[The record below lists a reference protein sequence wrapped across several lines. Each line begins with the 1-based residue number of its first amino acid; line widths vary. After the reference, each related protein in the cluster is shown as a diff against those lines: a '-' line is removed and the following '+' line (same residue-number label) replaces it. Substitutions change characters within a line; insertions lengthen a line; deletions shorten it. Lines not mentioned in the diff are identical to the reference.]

1 MKKLMLL
8 IGGMGAI
15 TAYGQFPDVVDST
28 FGNNG
33 VAIFSPSATVNN
45 NVGNAVITTND
56 GMLIAGTTDGAQ
68 DDIFVLKMDKD
79 GNPDTS
85 FFSTGKVVYDPQ
97 IGANDQVYH
106 MDVQPDGKILLCG
119 RTEGQTYTQC
129 LVMRLNPDGTLDQTF
144 NQKGWL
150 TFVFIGNN
158 NTARMV
164 KWHDSIIYVACSSTV
179 NNSAYIYMAALEDD
193 GNYYSDFGLGGLE
206 YLVVNNNDKEY
217 FRDFEITANKEILFL
232 GTTFDGVKTHQF
244 VHKLDSTGKKIN
256 SFGTNGTYL
265 YSTVNTSVALNAMD
279 LGPDGSI
286 YLGGF
291 EKMGGDA
298 AVIVKLTPSG
308 QLDNTFASGNGKAF
322 FNVTAKAENE
332 RFANIRYV
340 NDTTIYLVGTYVDEN
355 TNKYA
360 LSVVYKNNG
369 SLNTNYFGNGYE
381 YFAAPAGYDFPTLD
395 DIGLLSDGS
404 IVLVGEAVDDNKGT
418 DQVVLR
424 KLKKY
429 IPPTVSI
436 SKVIAGSNEVDVYP
450 NPSNGVV
457 RFKSDVELNNI
468 KVVNSAGILIDETR
482 LGAAMTYQFPAH
494 APTGLYYLVLNSAGK
509 TYVEKIVLQR

>member
-1 MKKLMLL
+1 MLL

-15 TAYGQFPDVVDST
+15 TAYGQLPDMVDST
-28 FGNNG
+28 FGTNG
-33 VAIFSPSATVNN
+33 VAVYSPSATVNN
-45 NVGNAVITTND
+45 NIGNAVVTTND

-68 DDIFVLKMDKD
+68 DDIFVLKLDKN
-79 GNPDTS
+79 GKPDSS
-85 FFSTGKVVYDPQ
+85 FFGSGKVVYDPQ

-119 RTEGQTYTQC
+119 RTQGQTYTEC
-129 LVMRLNPDGTLDQTF
+129 LVMRLHPDGSLDSTF
-144 NQKGWL
+144 NQKGWMK
-150 TFVFIGNN
+150 FVWIGNN

-164 KWHDSIIYVACSSTV
+164 KWHDNKIYVACSSTI
-179 NNSAYIYMAALEDD
+179 NTNSFIYLTVLEDN
-193 GNYYSDFGLGGLE
+193 GNHSSDFGMFGFEVINISG
-206 YLVVNNNDKEY
+206 NDKEY
-217 FRDFEITANKEILFL
+217 FRDFEITANKDILVL
-232 GTTFDGVKTHQF
+232 GTTYDGVKTHQF
-244 VHKLDSTGKKIN
+244 VQKLDSTGYKMN

-265 YSTVNTSVALNAMD
+265 YNTVNTSVALNAMD
-279 LGPDGSI
+279 LGLDGSI

-322 FNVTAKAENE
+322 FNVTAKAEDE
-332 RFANIRYV
+332 RFANIMFV
-340 NDTTIYLVGTYVDEN
+340 NDTTIYLVGTYVDSN
-355 TNKYA
+355 TNRHA

-369 SLNTNYFGNGYE
+369 SLNTNYFGAGYK
-381 YFAAPAGYDFPTLD
+381 YFPAPAGYDFPTLD
-395 DIGLLSDGS
+395 DICLLSDGN

-436 SKVIAGSNEVDVYP
+436 SKVISGGNEVSVYP
-450 NPSNGVV
+450 NPTNGVV
-457 RFKSDVELNNI
+457 KFNSDIELNKI
-468 KVVNSAGILIDETR
+468 KVVNSAGILMDAAE
-482 LGAAMTYQFPAH
+482 LGAGMAYQFPAH
-494 APTGLYYLVLNSAGK
+494 VPTGLYYLVLSGTDK